1 MDIFQQIIYNSC
13 GDIMAKQ
20 IPLQQI
26 KINDNRIKLL
36 NNMGIY
42 CLKDLVLH
50 FPYRYDCIESTP
62 LMNNEKVII
71 EGVLIDEPKVFFKG
85 RLSRLIF
92 QILYQQEVYKVII
105 FNRHFLKK
113 NMVKGMVLTIIGK
126 YNSANHS
133 IIATDI
139 RLKALEEITGI
150 TPVYSLKEGIT
161 QKSFQNYVK
170 KALKFYQGHIQDEI
184 PNSLLIKHHLIHK
197 ELALNLVHFPSN
209 NDDIKEALRYL
220 KYEEFL
226 KFQLTMQY
234 IKFSRKKNIGI
245 KKIFNPKILEQ
256 FIKKLPF
263 KLTTDQMTAV
273 NEIIDDLKKDTTM
286 YRFIQGDVGSGKTVV
301 GAVGLYANYLA
312 GFQGAMMAPTE
323 ILATQHYQSLKALL
337 KETKVN
343 LALLTGHLSNKEK
356 QIIYQDLI
364 SGKIDIVVG
373 THALFQEKVNYHNL
387 GLVITD
393 EQHRFGVNQ
402 RKALKEKGQK
412 VDFMVMSATPIPR
425 TLAIS
430 LYGDMDVSTIKTMPN
445 GRKQVVTDVI
455 KSHSMKPILNKLKNY
470 LARGGQC
477 YVVCPL
483 VDESETID
491 SRDATNIYEGMK
503 SYFKEHYEVGLLH
516 GKMNDETKEK
526 IMSDFKANQ
535 IQILVSTTVIEV
547 GVDVKN
553 ANWMVIYN
561 AERFGLSQLHQ
572 LRGRVGRGDEQGYCY
587 LLSNSTSKE
596 AIERLEFLKKCS
608 DGFEISYYDLKIR
621 GPGDILGNQQ
631 SGLPAFVIGD
641 IFKDINILEV
651 SRKDAL
657 ELLESKSN
665 DAVYL
670 KLINDIEE
678 QLVNNNKYID

>member
-1 MDIFQQIIYNSC
+1 
-13 GDIMAKQ
+13 MAKQ

-26 KINDNRIKLL
+26 HINENRIKLL

-50 FPYRYDCIESTP
+50 FPYRYDCIEATP
-62 LMNNEKVII
+62 LINNEKVII

-85 RLSRLIF
+85 RLSRLTF
-92 QILYQQEVYKVII
+92 QILYQQETYKVTI

-126 YNSANHS
+126 YNNANNS
-133 IIATDI
+133 ITANDI
-139 RLKALEEITGI
+139 RLKALEEISGI
-150 TPVYSLKEGIT
+150 TSIYSLKEGIT

-170 KALKFYQGHIQDEI
+170 KALKFYQGHIQDEV
-184 PNSLLIKHHLIHK
+184 PTSLMIKHHLIHK
-197 ELALNLVHFPSN
+197 ELALNLIHFPCS

-234 IKFSRKKNIGI
+234 IKLSRKKNMGI
-245 KKIFNPKILEQ
+245 QKQFNQQILEQ
-256 FIKKLPF
+256 FINHLPF
-263 KLTTDQMTAV
+263 KLTSDQKTAV
-273 NEIIDDLKKDTTM
+273 DEIINDLKKDTMM

-301 GAVGLYANYLA
+301 GAIGLYANYLA

-323 ILATQHYQSLKALL
+323 ILASQHFRSLNNLFKG
-337 KETKVN
+337 TDIN
-343 LALLTGHLSNKEK
+343 LALLTGRLFNKEK
-356 QIIYQDLI
+356 QNIYQDLI
-364 SGKIDIVVG
+364 DGKIDIVVG
-373 THALFQEKVNYHNL
+373 THALFQDKVNYQKL

-402 RKALKEKGQK
+402 RKALKEKGQQ
-412 VDFMVMSATPIPR
+412 VDFMIMSATPIPR

-430 LYGDMDVSTIKTMPN
+430 LYGDMDVSTIKTMPT
-445 GRKQVVTDVI
+445 GRKQVITEVV
-455 KSHSMKPILNKLKNY
+455 KSHSMKPILDKLKNY
-470 LARGGQC
+470 LAGGGQC

-483 VDESETID
+483 VAESEVID
-491 SRDATNIYEGMK
+491 SRDATSIYEGMK
-503 SYFKEHYEVGLLH
+503 AYFKESYVVGLLH
-516 GKMNDETKEK
+516 GKMDDETKEQ
-526 IMSDFKANQ
+526 IMDDFKNNR

-547 GVDVKN
+547 GVDVSN

-572 LRGRVGRGDEQGYCY
+572 LRGRVGRGKSQGYCY
-587 LLSNSTSKE
+587 LLSSSSSKE
-596 AIERLEFLKKCS
+596 AIERLEFLKSCH
-608 DGFEISYYDLKIR
+608 DGFEVSYYDLKVR

-631 SGLPAFVIGD
+631 SGLPAFMIGD
-641 IFKDINILEV
+641 IFKDINVLEI
-651 SRKDAL
+651 SRQDAK

-665 DAVYL
+665 DGVYL
-670 KLINDIEE
+670 KLISQIEE
-678 QLVNNNKYID
+678 QLINNNKYID

>member
-1 MDIFQQIIYNSC
+1 MV
-13 GDIMAKQ
+13 KQ

-26 KINDNRIKLL
+26 KINENRIKLL

-42 CLKDLVLH
+42 YLKDLVLH
-50 FPYRYDCIESTP
+50 FPYRYDCIEATP
-62 LMNNEKVII
+62 LINNEKVII

-85 RLSRLIF
+85 RLSRMTF

-113 NMVKGMVLTIIGK
+113 NMTKGMVLTIIGK
-126 YNSANHS
+126 YNNTNNSITAN
-133 IIATDI
+133 DI
-139 RLKALEEITGI
+139 RLKALEEISGI
-150 TPVYSLKEGIT
+150 TAIYSLKEGIT
-161 QKSFQNYVK
+161 QKSFQGYVK
-170 KALKFYQGHIQDEI
+170 KALKFYQGHIQDDV
-184 PNSLLIKHHLIHK
+184 PTSLMIKHHLIHK
-197 ELALNLVHFPSN
+197 ELALNLIHFPCN

-234 IKFSRKKNIGI
+234 IKLSRKKNIGI
-245 KKIFNPKILEQ
+245 KKEFNQQVLEQ
-256 FIKKLPF
+256 FINQLPF
-263 KLTTDQMTAV
+263 MLTSDQKTAV
-273 NEIIDDLKKDTTM
+273 DEIINDLKKDSIM

-301 GAVGLYANYLA
+301 GAIGLYANYLA

-323 ILATQHYQSLKALL
+323 ILASQHFKSLNNLFKG
-337 KETKVN
+337 TDIN
-343 LALLTGHLSNKEK
+343 LALLTGRLSNKEK
-356 QIIYQDLI
+356 QNIYQNLI
-364 SGKIDIVVG
+364 DGKINIVVG
-373 THALFQEKVNYHNL
+373 THALFQDKVNYQKL

-402 RKALKEKGQK
+402 RKALKEKGQQ

-430 LYGDMDVSTIKTMPN
+430 LYGDMDVSTIKTMPT
-445 GRKQVVTDVI
+445 GRKQVITDVV
-455 KSHSMKPILNKLKNY
+455 KSHSMKPILSELKRY
-470 LARGGQC
+470 LASGGQC

-483 VDESETID
+483 VAESEAID
-491 SRDATNIYEGMK
+491 SRDATSIYEGMK
-503 SYFKEHYEVGLLH
+503 AYFKDDYKVGLLH
-516 GKMNDETKEK
+516 GKMDDEVKEN
-526 IMSDFKANQ
+526 IMEKFKSNQ

-547 GVDVKN
+547 GVDVSN

-572 LRGRVGRGDEQGYCY
+572 LRGRVGRGKQQGYCY
-587 LLSNSTSKE
+587 LLSNSSSKE
-596 AIERLEFLKKCS
+596 AIERLEFLKKCH
-608 DGFEISYYDLKIR
+608 DGFEVSYYDLKVR

-631 SGLPAFVIGD
+631 SGLPAFMVGD

-651 SRKDAL
+651 SRKDAK

-670 KLINDIEE
+670 KLISEIEE
-678 QLVNNNKYID
+678 QLINNNKYID